1 MILKRYYFKKE
12 DYTSF
17 LKERIRKNL
26 RTVVACEPG
35 IEKISKQRG

>member
-1 MILKRYYFKKE
+1 MIRYYFKKE

-17 LKERIRKNL
+17 LKERIRKSL
-26 RTVVACEPG
+26 RTVVAYEPG